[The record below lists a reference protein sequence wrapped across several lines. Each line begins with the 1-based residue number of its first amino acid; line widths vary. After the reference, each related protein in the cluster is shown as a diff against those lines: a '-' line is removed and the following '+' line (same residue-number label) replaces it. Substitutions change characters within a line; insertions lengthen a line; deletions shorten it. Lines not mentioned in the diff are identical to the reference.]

1 MDYLDIDLSLSDED
15 ISVQQNA
22 HKFAGEVMRPA
33 SKKLEQLTPEQQ
45 IADDSPLWDFLKK
58 AYELGYHKID
68 FPEELGGMGLT
79 PLQRAIVYEELGWG
93 STGLAIQLGA
103 AAAHA
108 LGGMI
113 SMNGALLEEFT
124 IPFCNCTDGSIRG
137 CWAVTEPDHGSD
149 TLGFGEPFFDS
160 PKIHPSCGARR
171 DGKEWVINGTKS
183 AWISGAAVAT
193 HCLVQLQIDP
203 TRGFAGIGAC
213 IVPLDLPGVSRGK
226 PHEMLGNREL
236 NQCELYFDDVR
247 IPKHYM
253 FLDNADY
260 YFPFGKQILAGF
272 NMMVACNAT
281 GLARAAFEE
290 AFSYC
295 QQRVKWGQLLKEHYS
310 VKQKIFEM
318 FSRVETCRAISRRV
332 VQLNGNIFPGFCE
345 YSIAAK
351 TMATEMAFQNA
362 HDAISIFGASGLS
375 REYLPEKLFRDARE
389 NLIADGTTE
398 TLRKVGGHF
407 VFETFPRPR
416 SSMQRMG

>member
-1 MDYLDIDLSLSDED
+1 MDYLDIDLSLTDED
-15 ISVQQNA
+15 LAVQQAA
-22 HKFAGEVMRPA
+22 HKFAEQVMRPA

-58 AYELGYHKID
+58 AYELGYHKVG
-68 FPEELGGMGLT
+68 FPEQLGGMGLT
-79 PLQRAIVYEELGWG
+79 PLQQAIVQEEFGWG

-103 AAAHA
+103 AASHA
-108 LGGMI
+108 LGGML
-113 SMNGALLEEFT
+113 SMNPALLEEFT

-149 TLGFGEPFFDS
+149 TLGFGEPFFGS
-160 PKIHPSCGARR
+160 PEVCPNLRARR
-171 DGKEWVINGTKS
+171 DGKEWVITGTKS

-193 HCLVQLQIDP
+193 HVLVHVQVDP
-203 TRGFAGIGAC
+203 AKGFAGMGAA
-213 IVPLDLPGVSRGK
+213 VLPLNLPGVSRGK
-226 PHEMLGNREL
+226 AHEMLGNREL

-260 YFPFGKQILAGF
+260 YFPYGKQILAGF

-295 QQRVKWGQLLKEHYS
+295 HERVQGGQLLKEHYS
-310 VKQKIFEM
+310 VKQKVFEM
-318 FSRVETCRAISRRV
+318 FSRVETARAISRRAF
-332 VQLNGNIFPGFCE
+332 QLNGSIFPGFCE

-351 TMATEMAFQNA
+351 TTATEMAFQNA
-362 HDAISIFGASGLS
+362 HDAISVFGASGLS
-375 REYLPEKLFRDARE
+375 KEYLPEKLFRDARE

-407 VFETFPRPR
+407 MFETYPRPR
-416 SSMQRMG
+416 SSIQRMG